1 MSPPRANDDINK
13 LQNNSLIV
21 LNTALNIFDEQ
32 SSGRHEAS
40 NSNTGAGADVSA
52 DASAY
57 ASADASTHIEQLKA
71 ENARLKHMCEVYK
84 REALAAGVRN
94 NKLKKKIAKKRDIHQ
109 YKRKRRRE
117 IYNKIVEEVKSI
129 FAENETLTA
138 EIELKNK
145 ELLHFKKAHKFL
157 VKNLDNAHKG

>member
-1 MSPPRANDDINK
+1 MPPPRANDDINK

-32 SSGRHEAS
+32 SSGTHEAS

-52 DASAY
+52 DASA
-57 ASADASTHIEQLKA
+57 DVSTHIEQLKA

-157 VKNLDNAHKG
+157 VKNLGNAHKD